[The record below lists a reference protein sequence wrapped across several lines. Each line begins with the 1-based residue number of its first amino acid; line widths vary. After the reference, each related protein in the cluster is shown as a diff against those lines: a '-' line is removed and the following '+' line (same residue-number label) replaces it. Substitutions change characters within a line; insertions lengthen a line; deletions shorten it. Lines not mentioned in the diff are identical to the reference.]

1 MHNAC
6 QGVFERTFKRNAT
19 GTQLSAKR
27 LVRFKLE
34 FLRQC
39 RDLFLIYR
47 CPMQE
52 FTSKGSTMGPQ
63 SSPPEALKVIREDV
77 RKNEKNH
84 LGLLAEAVK
93 TSFSSLARFQSWV
106 GEKMRQIG
114 LEVEEFIVDPEDLV
128 HQPACQKT
136 LRENPS
142 ALQSGP
148 NVVGRLA
155 GRDYGRGLLLF
166 AHADKFPETFD
177 WGHKQP
183 EMVEREGR
191 LFAPGI
197 ADDVSGITAMLSAVE
212 TFRRL
217 GFVRKHDLM
226 AASVLGKQMSL
237 YGTHGLMRRYAPME
251 HAIYV
256 HPAESGDGL
265 SEIHMASNGMFEFL
279 IEIAGK
285 PPDTSDPFQ
294 IIYPN
299 SAVSAVEKGVYIFEG
314 LHRWAAEA
322 SDRYRHSGLEKLTG
336 RAIALLVARFTSG
349 TEHLVY
355 EIPLRCILEGAVS
368 FPPNASLDT
377 VQGDFKQVFERLVKQ
392 DPWLSHSNV
401 SLEWGDYMGE
411 SVQSDEQSALL
422 QMASRVLTDV
432 TGRKPHYFYGYALSD
447 IRYPLLYWHAQ
458 AFGIGPVCGDIAQE
472 SEWIDRK
479 EYLDTIVAV
488 TQMLRKDV

>member
-1 MHNAC
+1 
-6 QGVFERTFKRNAT
+6 
-19 GTQLSAKR
+19 
-27 LVRFKLE
+27 
-34 FLRQC
+34 
-39 RDLFLIYR
+39 
-47 CPMQE
+47 
-52 FTSKGSTMGPQ
+52 MGPQ
-63 SSPPEALKVIREDV
+63 SSPPDDLNVIREDV
-77 RKNEKNH
+77 RKNENNH

-93 TSFSSLARFQSWV
+93 ISFSSLARFQSWI

-114 LEVEEFIVDPEDLV
+114 LEVEEFIVDPEELV

-142 ALQSGP
+142 ALQTGP
-148 NVVGRLA
+148 NVVGRSA
-155 GRDYGRGLLLF
+155 GRDSGGGLLLF

-177 WGHKQP
+177 WGRKQP
-183 EMVEREGR
+183 DMVEREGR

-217 GFVRKHDLM
+217 GFERKRDLM
-226 AASVLGKQMSL
+226 VASVLGKQMSL
-237 YGTHGLMRRYAPME
+237 HGTYGLMRRYAPLE

-265 SEIHMASNGMFEFL
+265 SEIHMASNGMIEFL
-279 IEIAGK
+279 IEIEGK

-299 SAVSAVEKGVYIFEG
+299 SAVSAAEKGVYVFKG
-314 LHRWAAEA
+314 LQRWAVEA

-336 RAIALLVARFTSG
+336 QALALLVARFTSG
-349 TEHLVY
+349 TENLVY
-355 EIPLRCILEGAVS
+355 ETPLRCLLEGTVS
-368 FPPNASLDT
+368 FPPSASLDT
-377 VQGDFKQVFERLVKQ
+377 VQGDFQQAFERLVEQ
-392 DPWLSHSNV
+392 DPWLSHSHV
-401 SLEWGDYMGE
+401 SLEWGDHIGE

-422 QMASRVLTDV
+422 RMAAQVLADV
-432 TGRKPHYFYGYALSD
+432 TGRKPHYFYGHALSD

-458 AFGIGPVCGDIAQE
+458 AFGVGPVCGDIGQE

-479 EYLDTIVAV
+479 QYLATIVAV

>member
-1 MHNAC
+1 
-6 QGVFERTFKRNAT
+6 
-19 GTQLSAKR
+19 L
-27 LVRFKLE
+27 
-34 FLRQC
+34 
-39 RDLFLIYR
+39 
-47 CPMQE
+47 QE
-52 FTSKGSTMGPQ
+52 FILKGSPLGQ
-63 SSPPEALKVIREDV
+63 KSSPPDDLKAIREDV
-77 RKNEKNH
+77 SQNINYH

-93 TSFSSLARFQSWV
+93 TSFSSLTRFQSWV
-106 GEKMRQIG
+106 GGKMKQIG

-148 NVVGRLA
+148 NLVGRLT
-155 GRDYGRGLLLF
+155 GPDSGGGLLLF

-177 WGHKQP
+177 WGRKHP
-183 EMVEREGR
+183 DMVEREER
-191 LFAPGI
+191 LYAPGI
-197 ADDVSGITAMLSAVE
+197 ADDVSGITAMISAVE

-217 GFVRKHDLM
+217 GFEHKRDLM

-237 YGTHGLMRRYAPME
+237 YGTYGLMKRYAPMD

-265 SEIHMASNGMFEFL
+265 SEIHMASNGMIEFR
-279 IEIAGK
+279 IEIEGK

-299 SAVSAVEKGVYIFEG
+299 SAVSAAEKGVYIFEG

-322 SDRYRHSGLEKLTG
+322 SDRYRHSGLEELSG
-336 RAIALLVARFTSG
+336 QALALLVARFTAG
-349 TEHLVY
+349 TENLVY
-355 EIPLRCILEGAVS
+355 ETPLRCVLEGTVS

-377 VQGDFKQVFERLVKQ
+377 VQGDFKEAFERLVKQ
-392 DPWLSHSNV
+392 DSWLNHSRV
-401 SLEWGDYMGE
+401 SLEWGDHIGE
-411 SVQSDEQSALL
+411 SVQSDEQSPLL
-422 QMASRVLTDV
+422 LMASRVLTDV
-432 TGRKPHYFYGYALSD
+432 TGRKPHYFYGHALSD
-447 IRYPLLYWHAQ
+447 IRYPLLYWNAQ
-458 AFGIGPVCGDIAQE
+458 AFGIGPVCGDIGKE

-488 TQMLRKDV
+488 TQMLSKVVSVGNFSP